1 MNLNAH
7 FKCAHVGDASLLDL
21 CRKTGKITAAIE
33 QRQEIT
39 LSKRGKRIAKI
50 VPYDQPE
57 SDGSQSVAEH
67 PAVGMSSDLNQT
79 ADVAGTVRK
88 LRRGRFNDL

>member
-1 MNLNAH
+1 MN
-7 FKCAHVGDASLLDL
+7 ASLLDL
-21 CRKTGKITAAIE
+21 RRQTGKITAAIE

-50 VPYDQPE
+50 VPYDQPQ

-67 PAVGMSSDLNQT
+67 PAVGMWSDHDQT
-79 ADVAGTVRK
+79 ADVAATVRK
-88 LRRGRFNDL
+88 LRRGRFDDL